1 MLGHLFLLWK
11 CRCKQPDIGRVQLEV
26 SSPETR
32 LFPPPV
38 QTHNQPAAAPTCSQM
53 PAKIRLSKKAV
64 DMTIQTE
71 LTKLNILAFYIFIIS
86 ISIYFRD
93 LSFENVPWILSGN
106 VYLKRCIAVTE
117 FSIFSRECFDTL
129 HQTFCGCK
137 MLILLPLQSRCQAW
151 NFTSKSKRVC

>member
-53 PAKIRLSKKAV
+53 PATIRLSKKAV

-86 ISIYFRD
+86 TFSGTCHSKMSPGY
-93 LSFENVPWILSGN
+93 WILSGN
-106 VYLKRCIAVTE
+106 VYLKRCIAGTE

-151 NFTSKSKRVC
+151 NFTSKTKRVC